1 MKKFRILIIGGTR
14 FIGRALVEE
23 LLLNGHRVTI
33 SSRKRLNSQ
42 ENLTQITCV
51 RDSLRESLE
60 SLDKFDF
67 VLDFNAYKQKDILD
81 LPKGYPEFNYYLIS
95 SQWVSSY
102 FDHQKAE
109 RFTEVERN
117 YIVNKKSL
125 EIAALDRFGPKTRI
139 FRLPVVVG
147 RGDHHHRL
155 DFLASRI
162 FKRDTILVPNSKQLI
177 DIAWVDDIVQTIHQ
191 SLLATPEVPKISRI
205 GFKGGFTYSDFVNS
219 IAVSIE
225 RKVEIVDLNAH
236 QQHPDLGEFLKADP
250 FWREEYFD
258 SGDFFL
264 CDAVH
269 HQEIPL
275 NIKMK
280 YICAESVH
288 SERFDSASR
297 EEERFLNGRY

>member
-23 LLLNGHRVTI
+23 LLFNGHRVTI
-33 SSRKRLNSQ
+33 SSRKRLNWH

-51 RDSLRESLE
+51 REYQRESLE
-60 SLDKFDF
+60 SLDKFDYVF
-67 VLDFNAYKQKDILD
+67 DFNAYKQDDILD

-117 YIVNKKSL
+117 YIVSKKSL
-125 EIAALDRFGPKTRI
+125 EKAALDRFGPMTRI
-139 FRLPVVVG
+139 IRLPVVVG
-147 RGDHHHRL
+147 SGDHHHRL
-155 DFLASRI
+155 DFLVGRI
-162 FKRDTILVPNSKQLI
+162 LKGGSILVPNAKQLI
-177 DIAWVDDIVQTIHQ
+177 DIAWVNDIVQTIHL
-191 SLLATPEVPKISRI
+191 SILATLEVPIISRI
-205 GFKGGFTYSDFVNS
+205 GFKGGRTYSDFINS
-219 IAVSIE
+219 IAVSID
-225 RKVEIVDLNAH
+225 RKVDIVDLNAH
-236 QQHPDLGEFLKADP
+236 EHQPDLGEFFKADP
-250 FWREEYFD
+250 FWREEYLD

-264 CDAVH
+264 GDAVN
-269 HQEIPL
+269 HQEIPF

-280 YICAESVH
+280 YICSEKVH
-288 SERFDSASR
+288 SERFDLASR